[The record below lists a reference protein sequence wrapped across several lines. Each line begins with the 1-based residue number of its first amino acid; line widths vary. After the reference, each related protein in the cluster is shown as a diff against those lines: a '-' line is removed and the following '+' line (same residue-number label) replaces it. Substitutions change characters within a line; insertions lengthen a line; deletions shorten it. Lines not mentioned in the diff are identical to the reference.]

1 MEILKGILD
10 LLYPPKCIFCGKILD
25 DKDNGVC
32 PSCRDGISLAEGKEA
47 RSEGNYF
54 QLCVSPFYYEGA
66 VRESILRFK
75 FGGMSGYAGAYAGYI
90 AECIKENIK
99 DEIDVITWVPI
110 SRKRLRQRGY
120 DQARLLCE
128 SVSPLLGM
136 TAIETVVKVRDNE
149 PQSGID
155 GAEKRRANVI
165 GVYEVPDKSAVEGK
179 TVLIIDDIHTT
190 GSTLSECAR
199 TLLLAGA
206 ESVFCGTIAKTRPR
220 DI

>member
-10 LLYPPKCIFCGKILD
+10 LLYPPKCVFCGKILD
-25 DKDNGVC
+25 DKENGVC
-32 PSCRDGISLAEGKEA
+32 HSCRDGISLAEGKEA

-99 DEIDVITWVPI
+99 DEIDVMTWVPI

-128 SVSPLLGM
+128 SVSQLLGM

-206 ESVFCGTIAKTRPR
+206 ESVFCATIAKTRPR

>member
-10 LLYPPKCIFCGKILD
+10 LLYPPKCVFCGKILD
-25 DKDNGVC
+25 DKENGVC
-32 PSCRDGISLAEGKEA
+32 HSCRDGISLAEGKEA

-99 DEIDVITWVPI
+99 DEIDVMTWVPI

-128 SVSPLLGM
+128 SVSQLLGM

-165 GVYEVPDKSAVEGK
+165 GVYEVPDKNAVEGK

-206 ESVFCGTIAKTRPR
+206 ESVFCATIAKTRPR